1 MSWLATL
8 LRWLAGL
15 LDKRQAQAAAD
26 TAATQRNQ
34 DAAHAVEHVEADPPA
49 SEPVVSGRLRDGSF

>member
-1 MSWLATL
+1 MKWIAAI

-15 LDKRQAQAAAD
+15 LDKRQALAAAD

-34 DAAHAVEHVEADPPA
+34 DAAHAVEHVEAGPPA
-49 SEPVVSGRLRDGSF
+49 SEPVVSDRLRDGSF